1 MRVWIVG
8 AGPGDPG
15 LITAR
20 GLEVLR
26 RADVVIHDRLVAPEL
41 LEEARPGALVVDAG
55 KEPGGRC
62 TAQEE
67 IVRLMVEHA
76 RAGREVVRLKGGDPF
91 VFGRG
96 GEEAEAMA
104 RAGVDAEV
112 VPGVTSAVA
121 VPAAAGIP
129 LTHREHASSLAVVT
143 AHRAGGGEPPWE
155 SLAGIDTVVLLMGAR
170 RVEEICRRL
179 VEAGKAA
186 STPAAAVRWGTTDR
200 QRSVVATL
208 ANLPE
213 AFAAAGLGPPA
224 VIVVGEVVRVAERV
238 GPLAALA
245 GREAV
250 EAVG

>member
-20 GLEVLR
+20 GLELLR

-41 LEEARPGALVVDAG
+41 LHEARPGALLIDAG
-55 KEPGGRC
+55 KEPGGRR
-62 TAQEE
+62 TAQGE
-67 IVRLMVEHA
+67 IVRLMVRHA

-104 RAGVDAEV
+104 RAGVAAEV

-129 LTHREHASSLAVVT
+129 VTHREHASSLAVVT
-143 AHRAGGGEPPWE
+143 AHRAGDGEPPWQ
-155 SLAGIDTVVLLMGAR
+155 SLAGIETVVVLMGAR
-170 RVEEICRRL
+170 HVGEICRRL
-179 VEAGKAA
+179 VAAGKAPD
-186 STPAAAVRWGTTDR
+186 TPAAAVRWGTTDR

-208 ANLPE
+208 ADLPA
-213 AFAAAGLGPPA
+213 AFAAAGLGSPA
-224 VIVVGEVVRVAERV
+224 VIVVGDVVRVAERV
-238 GPLAALA
+238 GPAAA
-245 GREAV
+245 PAAEEAL
-250 EAVG
+250 EAIG